1 MKTVETHRA
10 GLSLQRLSRV
20 DRLLESY
27 VDGGLLAG
35 TMGLIYRRGETVYY
49 NAFGLREIESGQPM
63 TEDTVFR
70 IYSMTKPITSVA
82 ALMLF
87 EAGHFLLDD
96 PVANYLPE
104 FEGAQVCTGDLDNL
118 AAPDRP
124 PTVKD
129 LFLHTAGLSYG
140 WDQDS
145 PVEELYRQTFA
156 NREQLPLD
164 KFTQELAALP
174 LLYHPGT
181 RWRYSYATDVLGRLV
196 EVLSGKSL
204 DEFFQQEIFKPLD
217 MRETAFQVDARSLD
231 RFSACYCPPGGFSF
245 SSDPEPD
252 TETASGGPD
261 EGDHAEEPTIELLE
275 SSRDSRFTKTPVF
288 LSGGGGLVSTNGDYL
303 RFSQMLLNGGVLD
316 GQRLLGPRT
325 VEMMRANHLPANL
338 VPIAIGADAHAGYG
352 FGLCGSV
359 LVDLPATSTPGNVG
373 IYGWGGA
380 ASTQFWIDPEEEMLG
395 IFMTQYMPAGY
406 YPVAREFRV
415 AAYQAIVD

>member
-1 MKTVETHRA
+1 MTTVDTHRA

-20 DRLLESY
+20 DRLLDRY
-27 VDGGLLAG
+27 VDRGLLAG
-35 TMGLIYRRGETVYY
+35 TLGLIYRRGETVYC
-49 NAFGLREIESGQPM
+49 NAFGHREIESGLPM
-63 TEDTVFR
+63 TEDTIFR

-87 EAGHFLLDD
+87 EEGHFLLDD
-96 PVANYLPE
+96 PVSNYLPE
-104 FEGAQVCTGDLDNL
+104 FEGAQVCTGDLNNL
-118 AAPDRP
+118 VSPDRS

-145 PVEELYRQTFA
+145 PVEQLYRQSFG

-164 KFTQELAALP
+164 KFVQKLAALP

-204 DEFFQQEIFKPLD
+204 DEFFRQEIFKPLA
-217 MRETAFQVDARSLD
+217 MEETAFQVDATSLD

-245 SSDPEPD
+245 VSDPEPD
-252 TETASGGPD
+252 TETASGSSD
-261 EGDHAEEPTIELLE
+261 EGDHAEESTIELFE
-275 SSRDSRFTKTPVF
+275 APRDSRFTKTPAF
-288 LSGGGGLVSTNGDYL
+288 LSGGGGLVSTIGDYL

-316 GQRLLGPRT
+316 GQRLLGPKT
-325 VEMMRANHLPANL
+325 VEVMRANHLPAKL
-338 VPIAIGADAHAGYG
+338 VPITIGTDVRAGYG
-352 FGLCGSV
+352 FGLGVSV
-359 LVDLPATSTPGNVG
+359 LVDLPATSTPGSVG

-415 AAYQAIVD
+415 GAYQAIVD